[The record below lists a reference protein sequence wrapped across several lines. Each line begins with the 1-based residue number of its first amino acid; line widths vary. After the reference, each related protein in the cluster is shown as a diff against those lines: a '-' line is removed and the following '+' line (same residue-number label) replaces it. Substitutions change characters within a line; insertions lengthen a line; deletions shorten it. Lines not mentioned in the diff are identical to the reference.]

1 MYAGAGEKSKSSGN
15 FSASDLKGCHLA
27 TLRSWLPLN
36 ALEFVEKIPRSPLFT
51 VATSTPGRELVT
63 CHVTSTM
70 GQVIRMVT
78 MKRVHRVWV
87 VDQNDGLQGLVSLTD
102 IIAAV
107 RSALITLR
115 SSGSVTPTFT
125 LIEFPKFSYI
135 CILEIFG
142 KNNN

>member
-1 MYAGAGEKSKSSGN
+1 MQGKNRRVVGT

-51 VATSTPGRELVT
+51 AATSTPGRELVT

-87 VDQNDGLQGLVSLTD
+87 VDQNDGLQGLVFLTD

-107 RSALITLR
+107 RSALL
-115 SSGSVTPTFT
+115 SGAQSISNGE
-125 LIEFPKFSYI
+125 L
-135 CILEIFG
+135 
-142 KNNN
+142 